1 MYTITAVNLCREIV
15 IENAQNKQDAVTKAE
30 IKVGKTLL
38 DPIVKFK
45 LSRRSN
51 HYNPKSFRYPEE
63 TKRTRK

>member
-1 MYTITAVNLCREIV
+1 
-15 IENAQNKQDAVTKAE
+15 
-30 IKVGKTLL
+30 VGKTLL